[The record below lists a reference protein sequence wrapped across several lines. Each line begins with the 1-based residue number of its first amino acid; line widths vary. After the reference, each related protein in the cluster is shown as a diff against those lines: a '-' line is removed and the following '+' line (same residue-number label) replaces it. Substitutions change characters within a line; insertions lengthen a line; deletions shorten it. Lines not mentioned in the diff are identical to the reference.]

1 MSNKKKKFSQIAK
14 SLFNNY
20 INNRKNIQN
29 DLGDFEKSS
38 GFKDFFKDIYGDKIV
53 EIEKL

>member
-1 MSNKKKKFSQIAK
+1 MSNKKRRLSVDISALV
-14 SLFNNY
+14 STVNSV
-20 INNRKNIQN
+20 QN
-29 DLGDFEKSS
+29 GLGDFEKSS